1 MLLVGR
7 QHYGDDREGI
17 EQGDDLEKDIF
28 TKDNNIPL
36 DMLVKLFLEV

>member
-28 TKDNNIPL
+28 TKDIPL
-36 DMLVKLFLEV
+36 DMLVKLSLKG